1 MAYEVT
7 ARRWRPQN
15 FASVIGQDHVT
26 TTLKNAIQSQQIA
39 HAYLFSGPRGVGKT
53 TTARIL
59 AKALNCV
66 NGPTVT
72 PCNECSLCLEI
83 AEARSVDVLEIDG
96 ASNNKVEQVRS
107 NLVETVNYTPSQG
120 KHKIYIIDEVH
131 MLSAAS
137 FNALLKTLEEP
148 PAHVY
153 FIFATTEPRKVL
165 PTVLSRCQHFD
176 FRPMSGQIIIDH
188 LAMIA
193 ERSGYEIEQEALAL
207 IARRAGG
214 SMRDAE
220 SLFDQV
226 IAFGGD
232 TLTARDVAGVLGLV
246 EQDIYFELIDQVASH
261 NVSQGLQLLDRILR
275 HAVAMRLFL
284 ARRVVSFLCGCR
296 RACVAEMVLH

>member
-1 MAYEVT
+1 MTYRVLAIK
-7 ARRWRPQN
+7 WRPEN
-15 FASVIGQDHVT
+15 FQQVIGQDHIT
-26 TTLKNAIQSQQIA
+26 RSLQNAIKHDRIS
-39 HAYLFSGPRGVGKT
+39 HAFTFSGPRGVGKT

-59 AKALNCV
+59 AKELN
-66 NGPTVT
+66 NI
-72 PCNECSLCLEI
+72 NDLDSSFDIIEMD
-83 AEARSVDVLEIDG
+83 A
-96 ASNNKVEQVRS
+96 ASNRGIDEIRS
-107 NLVETVNYTPSQG
+107 LRENVLIAPAHG
-120 KHKIYIIDEVH
+120 KYKIYIIDEVH

-232 TLTARDVAGVLGLV
+232 TLTARVAAGVLGLV

-261 NVSQGLQLLDRILR
+261 NVPQGLHLLGETFLPLR
-275 HAVAMRLFL
+275 QVPGFRGKALSLRRSHAMRLQ
-284 ARRVVSFLCGCR
+284 
-296 RACVAEMVLH
+296 